1 MKTFTINSD
10 VLERIIYDSI
20 GTVGHKLGVTIDGNL
35 VDKIISREIK
45 KLNKVNKIL
54 ETKIERCIIDWEVLT
69 ISDIMFFLE
78 LPKEQR
84 SEVNSIV
91 NQLCLKNQWLIIT
104 QAGKIFVSSM
114 MIANVQLKAII
125 RKHKNGVIEKAIPKT
140 LPMAGDWVVTSVD
153 TPTKFF
159 YYDKIISRDIARY
172 SFAKLNS
179 VKFVDT
185 RIKIV
190 K

>member
-1 MKTFTINSD
+1 M
-10 VLERIIYDSI
+10 
-20 GTVGHKLGVTIDGNL
+20 
-35 VDKIISREIK
+35 
-45 KLNKVNKIL
+45 NKIL
-54 ETKIERCIIDWEVLT
+54 ETKIERCIIDWEVIT

-84 SEVNSIV
+84 HEVNSIV
-91 NQLCLKNQWLIIT
+91 NQLCLKNQWLIIN
-104 QAGKIFVSSM
+104 QSGKMFVSSIM
-114 MIANVQLKAII
+114 VANVQLKAII

-140 LPMAGDWVVTSVD
+140 LPVSGDWVVTSID
-153 TPTKFF
+153 TPTKFL

-172 SFAKLNS
+172 SFAKLNC

-185 RIKIV
+185 KIKIY